1 MKKVALSVLT
11 AMAMSS
17 FAVAGGDMK
26 EVEPAV
32 VPVVPM
38 AEEEKSGFYAGLGI
52 SAVSTRDGSLSFF
65 DEEPGQDRTGNLLG
79 LVGYEFNPYVA
90 VEGRYSTYITEEDI
104 LNSDTWSLFVKP
116 QYPVSENFNVYA
128 LLGYGGVD
136 AEGVDGHVVD
146 VDESGFQWGLG
157 ASYAM
162 SETYSVFID
171 YVSLG
176 TDMES
181 VFLGSPTDVD
191 SDALT
196 LGVIYNF

>member
-1 MKKVALSVLT
+1 MKKIVLSVL
-11 AMAMSS
+11 AAVAMSN

-38 AEEEKSGFYAGLGI
+38 VEEEKGGFYAGLGI

-65 DEEPGQDRTGNLLG
+65 DEEPGQDRTGNILG

-136 AEGVDGHVVD
+136 AEGVDGYVVD